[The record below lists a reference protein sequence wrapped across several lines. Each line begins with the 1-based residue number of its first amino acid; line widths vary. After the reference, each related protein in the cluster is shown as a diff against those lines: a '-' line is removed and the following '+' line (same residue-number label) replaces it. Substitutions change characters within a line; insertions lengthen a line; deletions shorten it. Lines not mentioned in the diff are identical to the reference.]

1 MKLYINDQ
9 SDSQYMETL
18 KSWQKSHES
27 TTESMAREIKK
38 IERINKAQRT
48 KHKKKSL
55 FSRIIGAFKFK
66 S

>member
-1 MKLYINDQ
+1 MYHNYNNLQLPYYKARG
-9 SDSQYMETL
+9 EA
-18 KSWQKSHES
+18 
-27 TTESMAREIKK
+27 MAREIKK

>member
-9 SDSQYMETL
+9 TDSQYMKTL
-18 KSWQKSHES
+18 KSWQKSHDA
-27 TTESMAREIKK
+27 TTKIMAREIKK
-38 IERINKAQRT
+38 IETVKKAQRT
-48 KHKKKSL
+48 DPKKKSL